1 MSEPNERH
9 YQAVK
14 RILRYVKGTLAYGL
28 RKVSESSLNLY
39 GFFDVDWV
47 GCPLTRRSTTG
58 YCMYLVSNCISWSS
72 KKQTTVVRSST
83 ESEYRALAFAAAELI
98 WIMYILRDIG
108 LYLTKPSILFFYD
121 NLSAFYVTVN
131 PIIHARTKHIE
142 IDYHFMREKVA
153 LGDLITKFVTSSAQV
168 ANAFTKPLVKIVFH
182 QLRAKLGVIESPP
195 LSLRGSDKEVGS
207 TDSSAKPNQLKKN
220 SAELSSG
227 LHRPCHYMTKSFSS

>member
-72 KKQTTVVRSST
+72 KKQTTVVNQVQNQST
-83 ESEYRALAFAAAELI
+83 EHL
-98 WIMYILRDIG
+98 
-108 LYLTKPSILFFYD
+108 
-121 NLSAFYVTVN
+121 
-131 PIIHARTKHIE
+131 
-142 IDYHFMREKVA
+142 
-153 LGDLITKFVTSSAQV
+153 
-168 ANAFTKPLVKIVFH
+168 PLP
-182 QLRAKLGVIESPP
+182 QL
-195 LSLRGSDKEVGS
+195 
-207 TDSSAKPNQLKKN
+207 N
-220 SAELSSG
+220 SYG
-227 LHRPCHYMTKSFSS
+227 